1 MQRVEKI
8 LLVEDDKNL
17 GFVVKDNLESHGY
30 AVDLA
35 LNGMEGWRM
44 FSQNTYSLALLDVM
58 LPEEDGFTLAKSIR
72 KIDERIPLIFLT
84 ARSLEEDKL
93 TGFRIGADDYITK
106 PFNMEELLFRIRVFL
121 KRSKSTFQ
129 EISKSTQEFCHQ
141 IGEYTFEPDQLTLT
155 RKSKKKKL
163 TEREAILLNLF
174 CCNKNKVLKRSDI
187 LKNIWGSDDYFLG
200 RSLDV
205 FISRLRKYL
214 KEDTALQIINHHG
227 IGFELIDLHD
237 DHEKET

>member
-1 MQRVEKI
+1 MKNDGKI

-17 GFVVKDNLESHGY
+17 GFVIKDNLESNGF

-35 LNGMEGWRM
+35 LTGKDGWNM
-44 FSQNTYSLALLDVM
+44 FSHNHYSLALLDVM
-58 LPEEDGFTLAKSIR
+58 LPEQDGFTLAKNIR
-72 KIDERIPLIFLT
+72 KINEEIPLIFLT

-93 TGFRIGADDYITK
+93 TGFKIGADDYITK

-121 KRSKSTFQ
+121 KRSKGFSHDLSNSTDN
-129 EISKSTQEFCHQ
+129 SCHR
-141 IGEYTFEPDQLTLT
+141 IGQYTFFPDQLILI
-155 RKSKKKKL
+155 RKSEKKKL

-174 CCNKNKVLKRSDI
+174 CNHKNKVLKRSDI
-187 LKNIWGSDDYFLG
+187 LQNIWGSDDYFLG

-214 KEDTALQIINHHG
+214 KDDLKLQIVNHHG
-227 IGFELIDLHD
+227 VGFELIDLND
-237 DHEKET
+237 NQE